1 MAYYYDSLPKGSYHF
16 YFRTRA
22 TIPGSYIQPAAYAE
36 MMYDEVVNG
45 HSYGARIVVTKK
57 AEK

>member
-1 MAYYYDSLPKGSYHF
+1 MAYYFDTLPKGSYHF

-36 MMYDEVVNG
+36 MMYDQAVNG
-45 HSYGARIVVTKK
+45 RSNGARILVSKLP
-57 AEK
+57 AE